1 MTVAI
6 GYLDGPRLRRSL
18 LAAARWVQIGREELN
33 RINVFPVPD
42 GDTGTNFWFTTRS
55 VAEAL
60 TRLGDAPL
68 PEVSRAAAQAAVTGS
83 RGNSGMMLSHF
94 MVGFDEG
101 IGARFRVQA
110 RELAAAIR
118 LGFLR
123 LEAALE
129 DPVEGTILT
138 VCRDAA
144 QAAEAA
150 AHEGCDVSGVIRRCL
165 MGAEA
170 ALARTPELLADPKK
184 AGVVDAGGKGFVRFL
199 EGVVRLIDG
208 QLIEEAAEDQRAFA
222 GEGAVPA
229 ATFDVALERDYRYC
243 SEVLVR
249 GERLPSSAEARSHLH
264 ELGGGSLQV
273 LRTADLLRVH
283 IHLNDPAPLFALAER
298 WGEVMTRKAEDMR
311 EQHQM
316 LAVARRAVSVL
327 SDSSCDLPD
336 DVLDRHGIAL
346 VPLQVI
352 IGDRVYDDRVGI
364 KPEAIYRDLRAGRAL
379 TTSQPQAAAFTA
391 AFQHARAAADDVV
404 AVLLSTGLSGTYAN
418 AEAARRVYEAGGVHL
433 VDSRSVSLGVG
444 LLAMR
449 AAELAEAGWSA
460 DDVVTECQ
468 RLRGQS
474 GMFFTVARLD
484 NLMRSGRVS
493 RVKGWLG
500 NLLDMKPILSL
511 DDAGRVTPV
520 DRVRGRKALLPRV
533 LELLEAALP
542 VSRERLR
549 MGVVHVDA
557 EREAHRI
564 REALEAR
571 FRPIEILVNPAT
583 AVIGAHAGTEAWGVF
598 WQVEDGIPPR
608 RGNKTAPE
616 RI

>member
-18 LAAARWVQIGREELN
+18 LAAAKWVQIGREELN

-55 VAEAL
+55 MADAL

-101 IGARFRVQA
+101 VGARFRIHA

-118 LGFLR
+118 LGFAR
-123 LEAALE
+123 LETALE

-138 VCRDAA
+138 VCREAA
-144 QAAEAA
+144 ASAEAA
-150 AHEGCDVSGVIRRCL
+150 ARGGADVNGVIRGCL
-165 MGAEA
+165 KGAET
-170 ALARTPELLADPKK
+170 ALEHTPDLLADLRK
-184 AGVVDAGGKGFVRFL
+184 AGVVDAGGKGFVRL
-199 EGVVRLIDG
+199 IEGVVRLIDG
-208 QLIEEAAEDQRAFA
+208 QLIEESAEDARSFA
-222 GEGAVPA
+222 AAPA
-229 ATFDVALERDYRYC
+229 ATFDVAMDRDFRFC

-249 GERLPSSAEARSHLH
+249 GERLPSSADARERLH
-264 ELGGGSLQV
+264 ELHGGSLQV

-283 IHLNDPAPLFALAER
+283 VHLNDPAPLFALAER
-298 WGEVMTRKAEDMR
+298 WGEVVTRKAEDMR

-316 LAVARRAVSVL
+316 LAVQRRAVAVL

-336 DVLDRHGIAL
+336 DVLDRHGIAM

-352 IGDRVYDDRVGI
+352 VGDKVYDDRVGI
-364 KPEAIYRDLRAGRAL
+364 KPDAIYRDLRAGRTM

-404 AVLLSTGLSGTYAN
+404 AVLLSGGLSGTYGN
-418 AEAARRVYEAGGVHL
+418 AEAARRTYEEGGVHL

-460 DDVVTECQ
+460 DEVVAECE
-468 RLRGQS
+468 RLRGQN

-484 NLMRSGRVS
+484 NLIRSGRVS

-511 DDAGRVTPV
+511 DDQGRVAPV
-520 DRVRGRKALLPRV
+520 DRVRGRRALLPRV

-542 VSRERLR
+542 ARRERLR

-557 EREAHRI
+557 EHEAHRI
-564 REALEAR
+564 RAALEER
-571 FRPIEILVNPAT
+571 FRPLEIIVNPAT
-583 AVIGAHAGTEAWGVF
+583 AVIGAHAGADAWGVF

-608 RGNKTAPE
+608 HGNKAAAA